1 MRVQWCC
8 APLSWRRPERLLP
21 SGRRMTR
28 VTAVEVIE
36 SETTTAEL
44 GEVTHPWT
52 TVALDC
58 ARMQAYLPK
67 GESMPGTAFIEQY
80 FPQTQ
85 VAMNKSRR
93 CGSRTKF
100 LSASMSLRQRSNC
113 TGISNQEARVTR
125 RSCWVRCWSR
135 YGRQGSSY
143 IPCHIDGIRWWVAA
157 VLTAGASDRDRLRR
171 LSLVDNCY
179 QS

>member
-1 MRVQWCC
+1 MHWKHDWEVQ
-8 APLSWRRPERLLP
+8 PRLPIKYEQDKFDEVFQETGIAVLQFAKGEELKKFQDEAVDRATRLP
-21 SGRRMTR
+21 KITIHIE
-28 VTAVEVIE
+28 TEVIE

-85 VAMNKSRR
+85 VAMNKSR
-93 CGSRTKF
+93 KV
-100 LSASMSLRQRSNC
+100 
-113 TGISNQEARVTR
+113 RVAHGVLI
-125 RSCWVRCWSR
+125 C
-135 YGRQGSSY
+135 Q
-143 IPCHIDGIRWWVAA
+143 HVAA
-157 VLTAGASDRDRLRR
+157 SAQQLH
-171 LSLVDNCY
+171 
-179 QS
+179 